1 MTQTAT
7 CTLLLLTAFSAS
19 LFAQADGIKSK
30 TTYAKA
36 YGETKNPVAV
46 DPAKDLP
53 RYPASE
59 PKDAI
64 ATWQVK
70 KGFKLQLTANEPQV
84 RSPIA
89 VSYDENGRMFVCEM
103 IDYSEMRD
111 STPHLGRISMLED
124 KDGDGHFET
133 SQVFADDLAWPTGL
147 ICANGG
153 VFVIATP
160 DLWFFKD
167 TDGDGKADVR
177 EKVFTGFGTGLKLL
191 NVQGLANSPMWGQ
204 DNRIHILAGGGNRG
218 IIRRVGVP
226 PASGN
231 ESPTQLT
238 RRVGVPTASGNESP
252 AQLTRRVGVPPASG
266 GKSPAHPESGETP
279 NLQDGIELGGKD
291 FWFDPRTLDFGLE
304 GGGAQYGMSFDNY
317 GRKFACSNSDHLQYW
332 VYDDKYANR
341 NPYYAMPPAKQSI
354 AVDGGAAEVFR
365 ISPDEPWRIIR
376 TRWRIAGVVKGGVE
390 GGGRVSGY
398 FTGASGTTIFR
409 GDAYGPEF
417 VNNSFTGDAGGQL
430 VHRKIIKPSADG
442 ISLIGE
448 RPADEHGFEFAAS
461 KDTWVRVVNFANAP
475 DGCLHICDMYRE
487 VIEHPWSIPD
497 EIKKYINLN
506 NGNDRG
512 RIYRIVPDKG
522 AERIGQKVALGKA
535 STEELVQTLG
545 HPNGWHRDTAQRLL
559 YERQDKAAV
568 PLLEQVLSG
577 DNALAK
583 LHALGALDGMGAL
596 KENTVVKALQDAD
609 EHVRERGTM
618 LAFPLLT
625 VLSPPEN
632 LPSPTLKKA
641 LTVEGDSSARVRF
654 MSALVQACGNEI
666 QASQHKKPMNQAGA
680 FETSE
685 GISPFFA
692 DLRARHNYDMLGR
705 SYALLLE
712 QHPGETWLK
721 AAICTNPAPV
731 IWGIFSNGTGV
742 PVGRNIPLPM
752 FSIQPTR
759 SKDDRT
765 AGFQQS
771 LPDLLSILG
780 ASGADLSRTNYTPG
794 KVIAFLSKYP
804 RPDWIAAYSTGLKK
818 AGLSIEKADAQGL
831 LSAVFTKAAATA
843 FDSQAAES
851 SRLDAIELLG
861 LTSSKE
867 ATAALTQCLAKNQPD
882 SVQSAAI
889 RTLAQ
894 SHSAAVTQLL
904 LAHWV
909 GFGPKAKGGALEA
922 LLAREDR
929 ALALLE
935 SGAVPPVAFSASQV
949 QSLLK
954 HKSPKVAALAK
965 TALASVIPPS
975 REEVI
980 AKFKPAIAA
989 KGDAAKGQIQY
1000 MARCVA
1006 CHRAGTMGLQ
1016 VGPDLVTV
1024 KTKGREALLTAILEP
1039 HKEVASQF
1047 IAYTVLTKDGQTLA
1061 GIITNDNASS
1071 MTLKMMGGVEKTLQ
1085 RSEIKGSS
1093 STGQSLMPEGL
1104 ETGMSVADMADLLS
1118 FIEGQ

>member
-1 MTQTAT
+1 MMRFAFG
-7 CTLLLLTAFSAS
+7 LLTLSLACNST
-19 LFAQADGIKSK
+19 LFAQADGLKSK
-30 TTYAKA
+30 TTYAQA
-36 YGETKNPVAV
+36 YGKTVGGASI

-53 RYPASE
+53 RYPAVE

-89 VSYDENGRMFVCEM
+89 VSFDENGRMFVCEM

-111 STPHLGRISMLED
+111 VTPHLGRVSMLED

-147 ICANGG
+147 IYANGG

-160 DLWFFKD
+160 DIWFLKD

-177 EKVFTGFGTGLKLL
+177 EKVYTGFGTGLKLL

-218 IIRRVGVP
+218 VITCLKR
-226 PASGN
+226 
-231 ESPTQLT
+231 
-238 RRVGVPTASGNESP
+238 
-252 AQLTRRVGVPPASG
+252 
-266 GKSPAHPESGETP
+266 PE
-279 NLQDGIELGGKD
+279 DKGIELGGKD
-291 FWFDPRTLDFGLE
+291 FWFDPRTFEFGLE

-341 NPYYAMPPAKQSI
+341 NPYYPMPPAKQSI

-398 FTGASGTTIFR
+398 FTGASGTTIYR
-409 GDAYGPEF
+409 GDAYGADF

-430 VHRKIIKPSADG
+430 VHRKIIKPSPDG

-497 EIKKYINLN
+497 EIKKYVDLN

-512 RIYRIVPDKG
+512 RIYRIVPEKG
-522 AERIGQKVALGKA
+522 AERIGQKVALGQA
-535 STEELVQTLG
+535 STEELVKTLG

-568 PLLEQVLSG
+568 PLLEKLLSG

-583 LHALGALDGMGAL
+583 LHALGALVGLEPL
-596 KENTVVKALQDAD
+596 KEGIVIKALQDKDAQ
-609 EHVRERGTM
+609 VRERGTK
-618 LAFPLLT
+618 LALPLLT
-625 VLSPPEN
+625 SVSSGGEI
-632 LPSPTLKKA
+632 PSPELTKA
-641 LTVEGDSSARVRF
+641 LAVEGDSSARVRF
-654 MSALVQACGNEI
+654 MSVLLQACGNEALMARCKAMP
-666 QASQHKKPMNQAGA
+666 QLSASKGD
-680 FETSE
+680 
-685 GISPFFA
+685 FFTL
-692 DLRARHNYDMLGR
+692 LRARDGLEKLGE

-712 QHPGETWLK
+712 QHPAETWLK
-721 AAICTNPAPV
+721 AAICTHPAPV
-731 IWGIFSNGTGV
+731 IWGVFKGGTEELSALGSK
-742 PVGRNIPLPM
+742 PRIPKPPHFKNDL
-752 FSIQPTR
+752 
-759 SKDDRT
+759 T
-765 AGFQQS
+765 AGFKQS

-780 ASGADLSRTNYTPG
+780 ASAADLSNTND
-794 KVIAFLSKYP
+794 KVVAFLSKQSN
-804 RPDWIAAYSTGLKK
+804 PDWIAAFSAGLKK
-818 AGLSIEKADAQGL
+818 AGLSIEKVDLQGL
-831 LSAVFTKAAATA
+831 LSGVFSKAATDASDA
-843 FDSQAAES
+843 KASEA
-851 SRLDAIELLG
+851 SRLESIQLLG

-867 ATAALTQCLAKNQPD
+867 ATAALTQCLAKDQPD
-882 SVQSAAI
+882 SIQAAAI

-894 SHSAAVTQLL
+894 GSSAAVTEAL
-904 LAHWV
+904 LANWL
-909 GFGPKAKGGALEA
+909 GFGPKAKEVALEA

-935 SGAVPPVAFSASQV
+935 SGVVKPVDFPASQV
-949 QSLLK
+949 QALLK
-954 HKSPKVAALAK
+954 HKSAKVAGLAK
-965 TALASVIPPS
+965 TVLASVIPPS
-975 REEVI
+975 REEVT

-1000 MARCVA
+1000 MTRCVA

-1024 KTKGREALLTAILEP
+1024 KTKGRDALLTAILEP
-1039 HKEVASQF
+1039 HKEVAPQF
-1047 IAYTVLTKDGQTLA
+1047 IAYTVNTKDGQTLA
-1061 GIITNDNASS
+1061 GIITNDTASS
-1071 MTLKMMGGVEKTLQ
+1071 MTLKMMGGIEKTLQ
-1085 RSEIKGSS
+1085 RSEIKGST

-1104 ETGMSVADMADLLS
+1104 ETGMSVQDMADLLS